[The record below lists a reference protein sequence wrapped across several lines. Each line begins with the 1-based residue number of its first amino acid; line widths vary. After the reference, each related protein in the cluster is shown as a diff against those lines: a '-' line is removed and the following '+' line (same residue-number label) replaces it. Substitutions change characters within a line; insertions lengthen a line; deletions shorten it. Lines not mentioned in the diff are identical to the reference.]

1 MSKIDL
7 VLYNLDSFLLGISW
21 HKDED
26 KIDTFAVGF
35 LFFGIEIQ

>member
-1 MSKIDL
+1 MSKMGFL
-7 VLYNLDSFLLGISW
+7 LYSPDSFLLGISW

-26 KIDTFAVGF
+26 KINTFAVGF